1 MLSQQQQREVS
12 FYFVLITDIVN
23 GNNQPTTNHRFTAII
38 QINLTLQCF
47 DAVGWAAG
55 RASGL

>member
-1 MLSQQQQREVS
+1 MLSQQQQQQCEVS

-38 QINLTLQCF
+38 QINL
-47 DAVGWAAG
+47 
-55 RASGL
+55 R